1 MKSTSFPSLTQLAFW
16 AKAHPVTARWIIT
29 FNRALLG
36 YAAFYGGVVLADRQL
51 LVSEKA
57 FMASAAAFVIAY
69 LCYPRKDKRWPAIT
83 PSFTL
88 RKSCDFLL
96 LASSCI
102 FWLAAGNYIL
112 PYQPMIVD
120 SPEPLIETLPSVITK
135 DGKAI
140 YYTDAPTSQTLK
152 KAKQVRGKIFKKIK
166 RWRVSFFQKLKARA
180 LGKLAIIKQASKEL
194 DGATIALLILASA
207 AIIGLLGYATL
218 AISCN
223 LSCNGQE
230 GAASVVLIVGFLA
243 ISSLVA
249 WMWIA
254 SSKKDRSKSG
264 KPVKR
269 NATTTPTQPIER
281 EVINP
286 NLKVCLE
293 TDDPKGLDGATLTLN
308 GNVLE
313 KNTLP
318 DSQPNCF
325 DLTVEPDQV
334 NELQVTGATGPVMVS
349 IEDGVFLKKL
359 TLSMSGENADV
370 VRLILKQP

>member
-1 MKSTSFPSLTQLAFW
+1 
-16 AKAHPVTARWIIT
+16 
-29 FNRALLG
+29 LG
-36 YAAFYGGVVLADRQL
+36 YAAFYGGVVLADRQML
-51 LVSEKA
+51 FSEKA
-57 FMASAAAFVIAY
+57 LIISATAFVIAY
-69 LCYPRKDKRWPAIT
+69 LFYPRKDKRWPIKT
-83 PSFTL
+83 PSLAL

-102 FWLAAGNYIL
+102 FWLAAGNFVL
-112 PYQPMIVD
+112 PYQPATADLAKPPV
-120 SPEPLIETLPSVITK
+120 ETLPSVITK

-140 YYTDAPTSQTLK
+140 YYNNDAPTSQTLK

-180 LGKLAIIKQASKEL
+180 LGKLAIIKQASKDL

-218 AISCN
+218 ALSCN

-230 GAASVVLIVGFLA
+230 GAASLVLIVGFLA
-243 ISSLVA
+243 ISTLVA
-249 WMWIA
+249 WIWIA
-254 SSKKDRSKSG
+254 ASKKGRSKSG
-264 KPVKR
+264 EPVKR
-269 NATTTPTQPIER
+269 NATATPPQPIER

-293 TDDPKGLDGATLTLN
+293 TDDPKGLDGATLSLN

-349 IEDGVFLKKL
+349 IEDGIFLKKL
-359 TLSMSGENADV
+359 TLPMNGENADV

>member
-1 MKSTSFPSLTQLAFW
+1 MKSSSFPSLTQLAYW
-16 AKAHPVTARWIIT
+16 AKEHPVTARWIIAI
-29 FNRALLG
+29 NRILLG
-36 YAAFYGGVVLADRQL
+36 YAAFYGGVVLADRQML
-51 LVSEKA
+51 FSEKA
-57 FMASAAAFVIAY
+57 LIASAVAFVIAY
-69 LCYPRKDKRWPAIT
+69 LCYPLKDKRWPVKT

-112 PYQPMIVD
+112 PYQPTAFENA
-120 SPEPLIETLPSVITK
+120 EPPVETMQSVITK

-140 YYTDAPTSQTLK
+140 YYSNPPASQTLK
-152 KAKQVRGKIFKKIK
+152 KAKKAKGKIFKKIK
-166 RWRVSFFQKLKARA
+166 SWRVRFFQKIKARA
-180 LGKLAIIKQASKEL
+180 FGKLAIIKQASKDL

-243 ISSLVA
+243 ISGLVA

-254 SSKKDRSKSG
+254 ASKKDRSKSR
-264 KPVKR
+264 KPVKK
-269 NATTTPTQPIER
+269 NATTRPIQPFER
-281 EVINP
+281 EVISP

-293 TDDPKGLDGATLTLN
+293 TDDPKGLDGVNVSLN
-308 GNVLE
+308 GNVLQE
-313 KNTLP
+313 NMLP

-325 DLTVEPDQV
+325 DLTVEPDRV
-334 NELQVTGATGPVMVS
+334 NKLKVTGASGPVRVS
-349 IEDGVFLKKL
+349 IEDGIFMKKL
-359 TLSMSGENADV
+359 TLPMDGENADV
-370 VRLILKQP
+370 VHLILK